1 MTSTLELV
9 DIGPA
14 TGLAV
19 TGTGAPGGKSH
30 MDSTKVLYL
39 VAGQVIGIAAQ
50 HGVDVPMPP
59 LEGFWWVEDD
69 RPPFEVPRE
78 EWHWRLFL
86 PMPDGIDPA
95 WVEQARD
102 RAPRAAARVA
112 LVTVHEGSCVQAI
125 HQGPYANEPLTL
137 ATMDEFMRAEGL
149 ARRGLHHEIYLTD
162 FQTTPPE
169 QARTMLRQ
177 PIRGAVSGEGC

>member
-14 TGLAV
+14 VGLAV
-19 TGTGAPGGKSH
+19 TGTGAPGGATH
-30 MDSTKVLYL
+30 LDSTKVLYQ
-39 VAGQVIGIAAQ
+39 VAGQVIALAAE

-78 EWHWRLFL
+78 GWHWRLFL
-86 PMPDGIDPA
+86 RMPDGIDPA
-95 WVEQARD
+95 WVERARD

-112 LVTVHEGSCVQAI
+112 LVTVHEGSCVQMI
-125 HQGPYANEPLTL
+125 HDGPYADEPRTL
-137 ATMDEFMRAEGL
+137 AMMDAFMSESGL

-162 FQTTPPE
+162 FATTPPE
-169 QARTMLRQ
+169 QARTVLRQ
-177 PIRGAVSGEGC
+177 PVRSA